1 MGFFRSP
8 PIVSPFPLLNKQAA
22 AARLFLKSTYSSAMD
37 EPQAHPVCAQEALN
51 LLNCVTESPFDQEKC
66 YRLLHSLRECVL
78 SKVFIPTLQ
87 FALIFPCFLLS
98 IGTVFGI
105 FELGRL
111 NRSSIVILRI
121 VIQL

>member
-1 MGFFRSP
+1 MEAQLLGFFRSP

-78 SKVFIPTLQ
+78 SKKVKKFSLAEEEQTKPIKKN
-87 FALIFPCFLLS
+87 A
-98 IGTVFGI
+98 
-105 FELGRL
+105 
-111 NRSSIVILRI
+111 
-121 VIQL
+121 